1 MFGVCGSGPLT
12 GCSPAVSQ
20 ASVLS
25 EVMTGAGGYESK
37 LLSSCLSSSLTVGMR
52 LKRSSPCRPNR
63 RAVHKMIAGSPCESD
78 EGEGWLAPRQML

>member
-12 GCSPAVSQ
+12 GCSPAV
-20 ASVLS
+20 LS
-25 EVMTGAGGYESK
+25 EVMTGAEGYESK